1 MRESKEGRVEREREG
16 ERKRRER
23 ERREREKEEG
33 EREEE
38 GERKRREKEEG
49 ERKRRERER
58 RERERGGREI
68 TAMYTQ
74 WFYCL
79 YRAWRDTRLLSIGAG
94 ADEVMLSIICKLSG
108 TLPK

>member
-1 MRESKEGRVEREREG
+1 MKYQSAGKRDRKKSRERG
-16 ERKRRER
+16 RER
-23 ERREREKEEG
+23 ERGRRERG
-33 EREEE
+33 GRER
-38 GERKRREKEEG
+38 GGREKEEG
-49 ERKRRERER
+49 ERKR